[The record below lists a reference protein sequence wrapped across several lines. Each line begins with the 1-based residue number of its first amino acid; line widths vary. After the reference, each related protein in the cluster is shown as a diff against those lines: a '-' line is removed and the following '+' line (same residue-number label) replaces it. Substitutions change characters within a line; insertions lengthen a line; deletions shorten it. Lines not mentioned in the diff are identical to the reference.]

1 MFAKGCEGQGG
12 YRQAPLKQLAVAA
25 GVEEDVTDLATT
37 VQVCV
42 RADTTA
48 VDARCQPLPPAS

>member
-1 MFAKGCEGQGG
+1 VFAKGCEGQGRC
-12 YRQAPLKQLAVAA
+12 RQAPLKQRAVAA
-25 GVEEDVTDLATT
+25 GAEEDVTDLPTT

>member
-1 MFAKGCEGQGG
+1 VFAKGCEGQGG
-12 YRQAPLKQLAVAA
+12 YRQAPLEQLAVAA
-25 GVEEDVTDLATT
+25 GAEEGVTDLPTT

-48 VDARCQPLPPAS
+48 VDARCQLLPSAS